1 MPRNFPR
8 AFPRIRTWNSRFI
21 RLFLAL
27 LQKIPLISD
36 WSITWRTKSVPSLHP
51 HYKDFKA
58 TTNWSAPVLCIG
70 TLAWQGY
77 CFQLLPFH
85 HNDRFSRSIRKPVSR
100 SRHLHAGCHSVSKFL
115 WIYPD
120 ISRLCRFWHQ
130 FRAYDTSSV
139 VHFHSSPYD
148 TYLTHLLCLF
158 PQRSPQQLLI
168 IAAWGDLKS
177 MLAHRIWRA
186 YLHLSYSF
194 FSFGYTKFSSW
205 HTRESPRF

>member
-1 MPRNFPR
+1 MAKQVLRKSWFIYYGNPKSQWNNRVTPRNFPR

-100 SRHLHAGCHSVSKFL
+100 SRHLHAGCHSISKQVSFNL
-115 WIYPD
+115 SPHFPPM
-120 ISRLCRFWHQ
+120 SVL
-130 FRAYDTSSV
+130 TS
-139 VHFHSSPYD
+139 
-148 TYLTHLLCLF
+148 
-158 PQRSPQQLLI
+158 I
-168 IAAWGDLKS
+168 
-177 MLAHRIWRA
+177 
-186 YLHLSYSF
+186 
-194 FSFGYTKFSSW
+194 
-205 HTRESPRF
+205 